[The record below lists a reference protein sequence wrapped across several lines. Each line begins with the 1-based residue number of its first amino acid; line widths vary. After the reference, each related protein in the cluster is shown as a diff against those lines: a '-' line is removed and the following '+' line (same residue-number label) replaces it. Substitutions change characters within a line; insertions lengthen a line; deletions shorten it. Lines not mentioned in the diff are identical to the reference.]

1 MEMEQTK
8 HAEMNA
14 IVEKMILALM
24 PEEDQD
30 DEEKREAARDAYE
43 FAQNRQNNKA
53 RASSDYM
60 RGELSIERNPTKY
73 TRSVNQQCLFSCTI
87 TGLQN

>member
-1 MEMEQTK
+1 MTRPDNIQYRIMEMEQTK

-60 RGELSIERNPTKY
+60 RGEHRTEPY
-73 TRSVNQQCLFSCTI
+73 
-87 TGLQN
+87 

>member
-8 HAEMNA
+8 HAEMNS

-43 FAQNRQNNKA
+43 FVQNRQNNKA
-53 RASSDYM
+53 RVSSDYM
-60 RGELSIERNPTKY
+60 RGELICIT
-73 TRSVNQQCLFSCTI
+73 FSCQI
-87 TGLQN
+87 TFHVDQLI